1 MSTILKALKRVDRT
15 TPPPDDPQSWP
26 PRVDTKKAVKARL
39 TRMGRH
45 RKAVVALI
53 FVVIVIAAAWL
64 VYSQKEGV
72 ISKIGP
78 HSGPEKAAVF
88 RAKIEP
94 PSRESKRSVPQQ
106 AISENRQKTRS
117 RVEPG
122 SDSVRKGRLPAIS
135 PRAPLRQKDTTDRIT
150 TSTPQVQTAQ
160 TQRSPKSSMSRGP
173 ETRAKVSEQRKA
185 RPPKPASTSR
195 PRATAAQSTR
205 SYQRLDDAKLKLQ
218 AIAWSNVAA
227 QRIAVINNRIVREGE
242 SVEGFSIN
250 QIRQEDVIVNDGN
263 QSWQLEFE
271 LR

>member
-1 MSTILKALKRVDRT
+1 LKALKRVDRT

-26 PRVDTKKAVKARL
+26 PRVDTKKAVKGRL

-53 FVVIVIAAAWL
+53 FVVVVIAAAWL
-64 VYSQKEGV
+64 VYSHKEGV

-78 HSGPEKAAVF
+78 HSGPEKPAVF

-106 AISENRQKTRS
+106 AVSEKLQKTRS

-122 SDSVRKGRLPAIS
+122 KDSARMGKLPATP
-135 PRAPLRQKDTTDRIT
+135 PRSPLRQKNTTDRIT
-150 TSTPQVQTAQ
+150 TSPPQVQTAQ
-160 TQRSPKSSMSRGP
+160 TQRSQKSSMSRRS
-173 ETRAKVSEQRKA
+173 EARAKASDQRKA
-185 RPPKPASTSR
+185 RPPQPASTSS

-205 SYQRLDDAKLKLQ
+205 TYQRLDDAKLKLQ

-227 QRIAVINNRIVREGE
+227 QRIAVINSRIVREGE

-250 QIRQEDVIVNDGN
+250 QIRQENVIVNDGK